1 MDIKNCQL
9 YCKTK
14 IDDNLLLIFSLV
26 DHRNDVKMFT
36 TLQWH
41 HTPFHLSFKHF
52 DVIAM
57 VYKGE
62 DHMETYYLFINYLPL
77 IYCFFMNRPRV
88 TVNVTVDTL
97 VNHVLFPLIL
107 MQTPTNGSQ
116 FHQHLQFSVLGL
128 LIQSY
133 TLRRVIFY
141 LPLEVCTFC
150 NFKKIATW
158 TLERGG
164 WEGWVGEGSTPL
176 FGLDGYVPLS
186 RVWFSGSWLLN
197 RVFAI

>member
-14 IDDNLLLIFSLV
+14 IDDNLLLIFSLI

-41 HTPFHLSFKHF
+41 HTLFHLSLNILTLLLWCIRMKTMWKHN
-52 DVIAM
+52 
-57 VYKGE
+57 
-62 DHMETYYLFINYLPL
+62 YLFINYLPL
-77 IYCFFMNRPRV
+77 IYGFFINRPRV

-107 MQTPTNGSQ
+107 MRTPTNGSQ

-150 NFKKIATW
+150 KFKKIATW
-158 TLERGG
+158 TLDAGVR
-164 WEGWVGEGSTPL
+164 GSTSL

-186 RVWFSGSWLLN
+186 RVWFSGSWRLN
-197 RVFAI
+197 RVFTI

>member
-1 MDIKNCQL
+1 MMSKCLQL
-9 YCKTK
+9 CS
-14 IDDNLLLIFSLV
+14 D
-26 DHRNDVKMFT
+26 T
-36 TLQWH
+36 THYSTWVL
-41 HTPFHLSFKHF
+41 TIF
-52 DVIAM
+52 DVIAV

-77 IYCFFMNRPRV
+77 IYCFFINRPRV

-107 MQTPTNGSQ
+107 MRTPTNGSR

-141 LPLEVCTFC
+141 LPLEVCTSC

-158 TLERGG
+158 MLDGG
-164 WEGWVGEGSTPL
+164 VRGSTPL

-197 RVFAI
+197 RVFTI